1 MNRKPLM
8 KTEQWLL
15 ASYLLASILASP
27 SIAFAANCAGVWDI
41 IQLSNA
47 PIEFD
52 KSGYASIRF
61 ELKKLRSKA
70 DQCALKSVRL
80 KVLDRPKAS
89 HIHFINQNQT
99 MLPYDPKEREYLLNS
114 QHNRPI
120 RFSLVDPKAKISYA
134 AKYTVPFLVK
144 LQFENDQILTL
155 SANANYKVKSF
166 VSLDWSGRGNSF
178 HKTTSG
184 YRWALGVLSN
194 NKRYQTDFVISS
206 NSRTE
211 LWVKPKHHQLVNSQ
225 NPKWMIE
232 YKLTVDGI
240 ELSPTHQMLPIKR
253 YSRGR
258 HNIPLDLR
266 ITGNTNLSRAGHYKE
281 ELQVQVK
288 AIDPIF

>member
-1 MNRKPLM
+1 MNRKPLI
-8 KTEQWLL
+8 KTMQWLL
-15 ASYLLASILASP
+15 ASTLLASFLASP

-41 IQLSNA
+41 TQLSNA

-52 KSGYASIRF
+52 KSGYANIRF

-70 DQCALKSVRL
+70 EQCALKSVRL
-80 KVLDRPKAS
+80 KVLDRPKSS

-99 MLPYDPKEREYLLNS
+99 MLSYDPKEREYLLSS
-114 QHNRPI
+114 QQNRPV
-120 RFSLVDPKAKISYA
+120 RFSLVDPKAKINYA
-134 AKYTVPFLVK
+134 AKYAVPFLVK
-144 LQFENDQILTL
+144 LQFKNDQTVTL

-166 VSLDWSGRGNSF
+166 VSLDWSGRGNNF

-194 NKRYQTDFVISS
+194 SKRYQTDFVISS

-211 LWVKPKHHQLVNSQ
+211 LWVKPKYRQLVNSQ
-225 NPKWMIE
+225 NPKWTIE
-232 YKLTVDGI
+232 YKLIVDGTEI
-240 ELSPTHQMLPIKR
+240 SPTHQMLPIKR

-258 HNIPLDLR
+258 HNIPFDLK

-281 ELQVQVK
+281 ELQIQVK
-288 AIDPIF
+288 AIDPIY

>member
-8 KTEQWLL
+8 KTVQWLL
-15 ASYLLASILASP
+15 ASYLLASIIASP

-41 IQLSNA
+41 TQLSNA

-52 KSGYASIRF
+52 KSGYANIRF
-61 ELKKLRSKA
+61 ELKKIRSKSE
-70 DQCALKSVRL
+70 QCILKSVRL

-89 HIHFINQNQT
+89 HIYFINQNQT
-99 MLPYDPKEREYLLNS
+99 MLSYDPKEREYLLNS
-114 QHNRPI
+114 QHNRPV

-134 AKYTVPFLVK
+134 AKYAVPLLVK

-178 HKTTSG
+178 HKTASG
-184 YRWALGVLSN
+184 YRWALGILSN
-194 NKRYQTDFVISS
+194 NKHYQTDFVISS

-211 LWVKPKHHQLVNSQ
+211 LWVKPKYRKLINAQHPESV
-225 NPKWMIE
+225 IE
-232 YKLTVDGI
+232 YKLTVDGT
-240 ELSPTHQMLPIKR
+240 EVSQSHQMIPISR
-253 YSRGR
+253 YARGK

>member
-61 ELKKLRSKA
+61 ELKKLRSK
-70 DQCALKSVRL
+70 DGQCALKSVRL
-80 KVLDRPKAS
+80 KVINNSKAS
-89 HIHFINQNQT
+89 HIHFINQNKT
-99 MLPYDPKEREYLLNS
+99 MLSYDPKEREYLLNS
-114 QHNRPI
+114 QHNRPV
-120 RFSLVDPKAKISYA
+120 RFSLVDPQAKINYA
-134 AKYTVPFLVK
+134 AKYVVPFLVK

-225 NPKWMIE
+225 NPKWTIE

>member
-8 KTEQWLL
+8 MTMLG
-15 ASYLLASILASP
+15 ILASCLIILP
-27 SIAFAANCAGVWDI
+27 SLALAENCAGIWNI
-41 IQLSNA
+41 TQLSNT

-61 ELKKLRSKA
+61 ELKKLRSK
-70 DQCALKSVRL
+70 DGQCALKSVRL
-80 KVLDRPKAS
+80 KVLNNSKAS
-89 HIHFINQNQT
+89 NIHFINQNQT
-99 MLPYDPKEREYLLNS
+99 MLSYDPKEREYLLNS
-114 QHNRPI
+114 QQSRPV

-134 AKYTVPFLVK
+134 AKYAVPFLVK
-144 LQFENDQILTL
+144 LQFENDQVLTL

-211 LWVKPKHHQLVNSQ
+211 LWVKPKYQQLVNSQ
-225 NPKWMIE
+225 NPEWTIE
-232 YKLTVDGI
+232 YKLSVDGVEI
-240 ELSPTHQMLPIKR
+240 SPTHQMLPIKR

>member
-8 KTEQWLL
+8 MTMLGILTSCLIMLPSL
-15 ASYLLASILASP
+15 AL
-27 SIAFAANCAGVWDI
+27 AANCAGVWDI

-52 KSGYASIRF
+52 KSGYANIRF

-89 HIHFINQNQT
+89 HIHFINQNKT
-99 MLPYDPKEREYLLNS
+99 MLSYDPKEREYLLNS
-114 QHNRPI
+114 QHNRPV
-120 RFSLVDPKAKISYA
+120 RFSLVDPKAKINYA
-134 AKYTVPFLVK
+134 AKYAVPFLVK

-211 LWVKPKHHQLVNSQ
+211 LWVKPMHYQLVSSQ
-225 NPKWMIE
+225 NPEWTIE

-240 ELSPTHQMLPIKR
+240 EISPNHQMLPIKR

>member
-8 KTEQWLL
+8 RTMLG
-15 ASYLLASILASP
+15 ILASCLIILP
-27 SIAFAANCAGVWDI
+27 SLALAENCAGIWNI
-41 IQLSNA
+41 TQLSNT

-61 ELKKLRSKA
+61 ELKKLRSK
-70 DQCALKSVRL
+70 DGQCALKSVRL
-80 KVLDRPKAS
+80 KVLNNSKAS
-89 HIHFINQNQT
+89 NIHFINQNQT
-99 MLPYDPKEREYLLNS
+99 MLSYDPKEREYLLNS
-114 QHNRPI
+114 QQSRPV

-134 AKYTVPFLVK
+134 AKYAVPFLVK
-144 LQFENDQILTL
+144 LQFENDQVLTL

-211 LWVKPKHHQLVNSQ
+211 LWVKPKYQQLVNSQ
-225 NPKWMIE
+225 NPEWTIE
-232 YKLTVDGI
+232 YKLSVDGVEI
-240 ELSPTHQMLPIKR
+240 SPTHQMLPIKR